1 MAARWSCGERRAAM
15 ERPSERRRHAVEVR
29 PARPADLEAVVD
41 IERGAFSDPWH
52 REAFAAALA
61 RPEVFFRVAVAG
73 GAAGGA
79 PTGGIAAGT
88 VVGYVLAW
96 FVVEEG
102 EVANIAVR
110 PECRGRGV
118 GASLLDATLDA
129 ARRRGTTAMFLE
141 VRASN
146 EPAQSLYASR
156 GFRQVGRRRAYY
168 RSPVEDALLLKWE
181 PGPGD
186 G

>member
-1 MAARWSCGERRAAM
+1 MASPAARRRD
-15 ERPSERRRHAVEVR
+15 RVHVR
-29 PARPADLEAVVD
+29 AARPADLDAIVE
-41 IERGAFSDPWH
+41 IERGSFSDPWS
-52 REAFAAALA
+52 REAFAVALD

-73 GAAGGA
+73 AAGAAGADAAERA
-79 PTGGIAAGT
+79 PRDGT
-88 VVGYVLAW
+88 APVLGYVLAW
-96 FVVEEG
+96 FVVEDG

-118 GASLLDATLDA
+118 GSSLLDATLAA
-129 ARRRGTTAMFLE
+129 ARQRGTAALFLE
-141 VRASN
+141 VREGNLA
-146 EPAQSLYASR
+146 AQSLYASR

-181 PGPGD
+181 PEPGD